1 MQKSVE
7 KTCRKFFTTC
17 IRRVGYHACL
27 SLTFR
32 ICLIYVGGLLQLKN
46 LHIFPSLFSENI
58 IVSNVSP
65 DEANAAILHFIFLSC
80 AKIRLKFQ
88 VSQYPVKVMQIGRK
102 DILIN
107 ISKILE
113 IKENIS

>member
-17 IRRVGYHACL
+17 IRRVEYHACL

-65 DEANAAILHFIFLSC
+65 DEANAAILHFRILSC
-80 AKIRLKFQ
+80 AKIRIKSQ
-88 VSQYPVKVMQIGRK
+88 VPHYAVKVLKNNFI
-102 DILIN
+102 I
-107 ISKILE
+107 
-113 IKENIS
+113 